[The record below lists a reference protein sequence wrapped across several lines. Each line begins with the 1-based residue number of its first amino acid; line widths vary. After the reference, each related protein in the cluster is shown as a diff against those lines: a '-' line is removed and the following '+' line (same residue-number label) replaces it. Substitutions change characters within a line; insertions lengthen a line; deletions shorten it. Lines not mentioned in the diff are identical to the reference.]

1 MSAGGF
7 AAYRPLLAS
16 TLTVTVGPDAATGDP
31 LWHAAGREQIP
42 TPRRR
47 MTGADDGRMPGADD
61 GRMPGADDGRMPG
74 ADDGRRWRVDDGRT
88 LRHLDLATHRI
99 ANALDRCA
107 GYS

>member
-16 TLTVTVGPDAATGDP
+16 TSTVTVGPDAATGDP

-47 MTGADDGRMPGADD
+47 MTG
-61 GRMPGADDGRMPG
+61 
-74 ADDGRRWRVDDGRT
+74 VDDGRGW
-88 LRHLDLATHRI
+88 RVQMADAAPSGPSDAPNRQ
-99 ANALDRCA
+99 CA
-107 GYS
+107 WPLWR